1 MRNLT
6 VWLYILGAL
15 AIAVLGNSVSTI
27 WAKGDDKFSLW
38 FFAVILISPLVYLSF
53 GLVTSK
59 VGLSIASGVVDSL
72 LTVTTIA
79 IGLIFFQEWSK
90 VSVIQY
96 IGMTLAV
103 AGIFLMLFF
112 PKIVIPHS

>member
-1 MRNLT
+1 MKSLT
-6 VWLYILGAL
+6 IWLYVLGAL

-27 WAKGDDKFSLW
+27 WAKEPDKYSWWLL
-38 FFAVILISPLVYLSF
+38 AVILISPFVYISF

-59 VGLSIASGVVDSL
+59 LGLSIASGAVDSL

-90 VSVIQY
+90 VSALQY
-96 IGMTLAV
+96 IGMLLALCGV
-103 AGIFLMLFF
+103 FLMLFF
-112 PKIVIPHS
+112 PKAT